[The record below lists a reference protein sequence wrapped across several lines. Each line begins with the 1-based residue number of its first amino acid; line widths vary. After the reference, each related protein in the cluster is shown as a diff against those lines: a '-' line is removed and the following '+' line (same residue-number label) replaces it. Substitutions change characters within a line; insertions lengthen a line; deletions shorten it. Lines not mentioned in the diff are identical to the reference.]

1 MSFTKLNISLTFEPI
16 KGKKI
21 KPSEYPAGYLF
32 WRLQAR
38 LVQLNHQLLK
48 LKALKPNPV
57 SRVESSR

>member
-1 MSFTKLNISLTFEPI
+1 MSTDKLDISITFEPI

-48 LKALKPNPV
+48 LKAPKANP
-57 SRVESSR
+57 SSTTESSF